1 MKKECQM
8 SDIKMPSTE
17 DAMID
22 FDLRDRLIHHI
33 PYDSDYYHHH
43 QIRYFQNLRR
53 HESKELLDT
62 GTFSLYPWAKY
73 AEFWWFIEMFGN
85 DDKLYLHGF
94 TYSKEKTVIHGG
106 IVLNGIGRD
115 QKFHSE
121 EAKKVFE
128 YLFAKADQF
137 KMDPPWCW

>member
-1 MKKECQM
+1 M
-8 SDIKMPSTE
+8 
-17 DAMID
+17 
-22 FDLRDRLIHHI
+22 
-33 PYDSDYYHHH
+33 
-43 QIRYFQNLRR
+43 
-53 HESKELLDT
+53 
-62 GTFSLYPWAKY
+62 
-73 AEFWWFIEMFGN
+73 EMFGA